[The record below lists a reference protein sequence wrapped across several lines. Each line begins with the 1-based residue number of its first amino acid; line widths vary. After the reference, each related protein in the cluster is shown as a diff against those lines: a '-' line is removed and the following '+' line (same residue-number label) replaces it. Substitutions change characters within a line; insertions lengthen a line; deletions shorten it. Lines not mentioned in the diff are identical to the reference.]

1 MTLGEKGIPGK
12 DETHY
17 RLPQDVAFLPNGMFL
32 VGDGL
37 GGNNRI
43 VVRNADGSTIR
54 NLVKVVMAS
63 INSLQCTRL
72 LWGLSKKST
81 PSIATS
87 AM

>member
-37 GGNNRI
+37 GGNN
-43 VVRNADGSTIR
+43 V
-54 NLVKVVMAS
+54 
-63 INSLQCTRL
+63 
-72 LWGLSKKST
+72 
-81 PSIATS
+81 
-87 AM
+87 